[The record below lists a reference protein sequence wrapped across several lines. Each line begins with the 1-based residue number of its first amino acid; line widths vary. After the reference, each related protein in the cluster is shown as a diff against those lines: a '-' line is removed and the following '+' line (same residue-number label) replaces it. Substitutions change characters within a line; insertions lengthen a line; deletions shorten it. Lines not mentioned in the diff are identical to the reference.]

1 MTMSRTYRSLWLP
14 DVCVL
19 LGIVL
24 VTTVILFKTSI
35 DIGIEEYFYGA
46 SSSKMTWFLANRFPW
61 KQLYSYASV
70 PAVLTAI
77 ASTVVLILGYITDKY
92 TKYRL
97 YSIFLIL
104 TLAIAPGLLV
114 NMTLKNYWGR
124 PRPVEIKA
132 FGGKWDYQKVLEKGT
147 GGRGKSFPSGHA
159 SIGYYFFVFYFLF
172 RRKKRAIAF
181 LSLALAFLY
190 GTLLGVTRM
199 SMGGHFLSDV
209 LWSAFIVFSSALV
222 LYYFILRIPGH
233 EDTEQPVPLNFRKKA
248 FVVSAYSVISA
259 VIISWV
265 LLTTPVFKDIHHEV
279 DKAYVTPYNISIR
292 CSKCNINMSL
302 VNHGVLTISGM
313 AHGAGLPGN
322 DIEESFDLRKRFL
335 LPEFRYKF
343 KPHGVYSELTANLN
357 VLVGAASNGVF
368 ALSIDVEE
376 GNLTIQTP
384 DPHVNIPKHIF
395 IKLNNGKLVLPES
408 FRNKSIN
415 LSGAKGT
422 ISYN

>member
-1 MTMSRTYRSLWLP
+1 M
-14 DVCVL
+14 CVL

-24 VTTVILFKTSI
+24 VTTVILLKTPI
-35 DIGIEEYFYGA
+35 DIRIEEYFYGA

-77 ASTVVLILGYITDKY
+77 ASTVVLILGYIKDKY

-104 TLAIAPGLLV
+104 ALAIGPGLLV
-114 NMTLKNYWGR
+114 NLTLKNYWGR

-172 RRKKRAIAF
+172 RRKNRAMAF

-222 LYYFILRIPGH
+222 LYYFILRIPAH
-233 EDTEQPVPLNFRKKA
+233 EDSEQPVPLHFRKKV
-248 FVVSAYSVISA
+248 FVISAYSIIA
-259 VIISWV
+259 VCIITWV

-279 DKAYVTPYNISIR
+279 DKVYVMPYNISIR
-292 CSKCNINMSL
+292 CSKCNVIISL
-302 VNHGVLTISGM
+302 ENQGVLTISGM

-322 DIEESFDLRKRFL
+322 DIEESFDLSKRFL

-343 KPHGVYSELTANLN
+343 KPHGIYSELTANLSII
-357 VLVGAASNGVF
+357 VGTASNGVF
-368 ALSIDVEE
+368 VLSIDVEE

-384 DPHVNIPKHIF
+384 NPNVNIPKHIF
-395 IKLNNGKLVLPES
+395 IKLKDGKLVLPES
-408 FRNKSIN
+408 FRNKPIH
-415 LSGAKGT
+415 LSGVKGA